1 MRNLSWGPSPQN
13 DKLRWALRIMHP
25 LASPL
30 VPAACLAVGIH
41 DCRLSRGG
49 CVSQHPNLH
58 IINALFIINSPGK
71 AFLKTGDPHRH
82 PQISVP
88 NLCILFPQYILRQRW
103 GGSSSRATVLMEPTL
118 VATTADHSLTVCCS
132 YVEERNEDAP
142 ANASCFQS
150 PHAPD
155 RDGRQWKTS
164 SLRKVTTSL
173 SRLQVAEAQRHG
185 TCTTRRMTDSDFG
198 HAVGELLEMKMFL
211 YVTPWTVCVL
221 CTCREEVVFTRWLC
235 IYTCMSLK
243 KQIVY
248 FD

>member
-1 MRNLSWGPSPQN
+1 
-13 DKLRWALRIMHP
+13 
-25 LASPL
+25 
-30 VPAACLAVGIH
+30 
-41 DCRLSRGG
+41 
-49 CVSQHPNLH
+49 
-58 IINALFIINSPGK
+58 
-71 AFLKTGDPHRH
+71 
-82 PQISVP
+82 
-88 NLCILFPQYILRQRW
+88 
-103 GGSSSRATVLMEPTL
+103 MEPTL

-185 TCTTRRMTDSDFG
+185 TCTMRRMTDSDFG

-235 IYTCMSLK
+235 IYTCMSFK
-243 KQIVY
+243 KTNCIFWLIDIELLLMAKFVCHLNSSAGANWTRWINRVESIFLINRQKKERILNTFMSLGGGGSRCTLTSTCY
-248 FD
+248 RLSYES